1 MIVAVAVD
9 GAGLDDP
16 AAFVRVVAT
25 RMTSSA
31 YASATTYVA
40 FVAPGMFAHVAPPSP
55 EYCHW

>member
-1 MIVAVAVD
+1 MAVD